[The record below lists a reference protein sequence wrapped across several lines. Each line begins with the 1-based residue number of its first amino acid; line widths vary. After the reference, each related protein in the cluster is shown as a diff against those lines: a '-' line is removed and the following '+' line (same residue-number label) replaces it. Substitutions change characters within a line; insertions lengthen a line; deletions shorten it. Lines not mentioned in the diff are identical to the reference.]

1 MGRGEVIQRHRRI
14 KFCLACYLGLGWQE
28 VFLYPFLLLSSSL
41 LFHPTFSLLLHS
53 MELNHCPT
61 VPRPSLEFRV
71 DSVLSLV
78 GMKVGPA
85 QSPTHSCPWSL
96 SCHTRNGRS

>member
-14 KFCLACYLGLGWQE
+14 KFCLACYLGLAWQE

-61 VPRPSLEFRV
+61 DLGRLWS
-71 DSVLSLV
+71 SGWTLSYLWW
-78 GMKVGPA
+78 G
-85 QSPTHSCPWSL
+85 
-96 SCHTRNGRS
+96 